1 MLLLRPESRRLEEG
15 QWAERGRLS
24 RDEAILFNNGTE
36 QRL

>member
-1 MLLLRPESRRLEEG
+1 MLLPRPDCLRLEEG
-15 QWAERGRLS
+15 QWAERDRLS